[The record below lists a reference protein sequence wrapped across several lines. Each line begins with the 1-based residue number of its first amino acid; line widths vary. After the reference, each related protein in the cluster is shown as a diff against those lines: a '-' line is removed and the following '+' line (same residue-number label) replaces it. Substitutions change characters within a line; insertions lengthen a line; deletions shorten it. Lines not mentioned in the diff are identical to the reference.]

1 MEIYLFDGPSI
12 NLERG
17 LQMKELIDKKL
28 ADKLISYRHYFHEN
42 PELSNQ
48 EFNTTAKI
56 KEVLNGWGIQT
67 IPTGLAT
74 GVLAEIGKDEG
85 PVLGLRG
92 DIDALP
98 IQEETDEPFKS
109 INSGVMHA
117 CGHDTHIVSLLGAA
131 YLLKQHESELRGKVR
146 LIFQLSEEANE
157 GALQVINDGQAQGL
171 DAILGFH
178 NASYHPVGYVGLKAG
193 ITSGAIDKFKVVL
206 TGVGSHASAP
216 QNGTDP
222 IVALGA
228 EINALQTIIS
238 RNIDP
243 LKGGVVSITHVE
255 SGNTWNILP
264 ETAFFE
270 GTVRT
275 ADKDVRKL
283 IKNRFIDLVKLTAKA
298 YGVTVDIDWYS
309 GDPSVNNDQFLTN
322 IVRDE
327 SSKFTTVYE
336 MKPQLGS
343 DDFACYQEKI
353 PGVYA
358 NIGNGRNVG
367 HHNPHF
373 TADDNTVIYGA
384 EFFEVNSIRIL
395 KELNKNSN

>member
-1 MEIYLFDGPSI
+1 MTEIIG
-12 NLERG
+12 
-17 LQMKELIDKKL
+17 KEL
-28 ADKLISYRHYFHEN
+28 ADELIAYRHYFHEN

-48 EFNTTAKI
+48 EFKTTAKI
-56 KEVLNGWGIQT
+56 KEILKNWGIKL
-67 IPTGLAT
+67 IPTGLKT
-74 GVLAEIGKDEG
+74 GVLAEIGRESG
-85 PVLGLRG
+85 PILGLRG

-109 INSGVMHA
+109 VNPGVMHA

-131 YLLKQHESELRGKVR
+131 YLLKQRESELQGKVR

-157 GALQVINDGQAQGL
+157 GALQVINDGQVQGL
-171 DAILGFH
+171 DAVLGFH
-178 NASYHPVGYVGLKAG
+178 NASNYPVGYVGLKVG
-193 ITSGAIDKFKVVL
+193 ITSGAIDKFKVTL

-228 EINALQTIIS
+228 EISAIQTIVS

-264 ETAFFE
+264 EIAFFE

-275 ADKDVRKL
+275 ADKEIRKR
-283 IKNRFIDLVKLTAKA
+283 IKNRFIDIVKLTARA
-298 YGVTVDIDWYS
+298 HGVTADIDWYT

-336 MKPQLGS
+336 MTPQLGS
-343 DDFACYQEKI
+343 DDFACYQETI

-373 TADDNTVIYGA
+373 TADDDTVLYGT
-384 EFFEVNSIRIL
+384 EFFEKNSIRIL
-395 KELNKNSN
+395 RELSKDKN

>member
-1 MEIYLFDGPSI
+1 MT
-12 NLERG
+12 
-17 LQMKELIDKKL
+17 ELISQEL
-28 ADKLISYRHYFHEN
+28 ADELISYRHYFHEN
-42 PELSNQ
+42 PELSDQ

-56 KEVLNGWGIQT
+56 KEILSNWDIKT
-67 IPTGLAT
+67 ISTGLKT
-74 GVLAEIGKDEG
+74 GVLAEIGSNKG

-98 IQEETDEPFKS
+98 IQEETDEPFQS
-109 INSGVMHA
+109 ATTGVMHA
-117 CGHDTHIVSLLGAA
+117 CGHDTHIASLLGAA
-131 YLLKQHESELRGKVR
+131 YLLKQREGDLKGKVR

-157 GALQVINDGQAQGL
+157 GALQVINDGQIHGL

-178 NASYHPVGYVGLKAG
+178 NASNHPVGHVGLKVG
-193 ITSGAIDKFKVVL
+193 ITSGAIDKFKVIL
-206 TGVGSHASAP
+206 KGIGSHASAP
-216 QNGTDP
+216 QNGSDS

-228 EINALQTIIS
+228 EINAIQTIIS

-243 LKGGVVSITHVE
+243 LKGGVISITHVE
-255 SGNTWNILP
+255 AGNTWNILP
-264 ETAFFE
+264 EKAFFE

-275 ADKDVRKL
+275 ADKEVRKQ

-298 YGVTVDIDWYS
+298 HDVTADIDWYA
-309 GDPSVNNDQFLTN
+309 GDPSVNNDQYLTD

-336 MKPQLGS
+336 MTPQLGS
-343 DDFACYQEKI
+343 DDFACYQEHV

-358 NIGNGRNVG
+358 NIGNGRTVG

-373 TADDNTVIYGA
+373 TDDDNTVIYGA
-384 EFFEVNSIRIL
+384 KFFEQNSVRIL
-395 KELNKNSN
+395 EELSKG